1 MKYLIIDDNKDIR
14 QIIKQTISKEN
25 DSIFECSDGEEAV
38 KAYSSSHPDF
48 VLMDIH
54 MKKMDGLKAT
64 NKILE
69 KFPDARIIII
79 TDNDTVAFRNAA
91 TKAGALALISK
102 ENLTLLKEYLH
113 I

>member
-1 MKYLIIDDNKDIR
+1 VKYLIIDDNKNMR
-14 QIIKQTISKEN
+14 QIIRQTISTES
-25 DSIFECSDGEEAV
+25 DSILECSDGEEAV
-38 KAYSSSHPDF
+38 KAYTSFLPDF

-79 TDNDTVAFRNAA
+79 TENDTSSFRSAA
-91 TKAGALALISK
+91 AKAGALTLISK
-102 ENLTLLKEYLH
+102 ENLILLKEYLH
-113 I
+113 L